1 MIRSLTI
8 KNIALIDELHIEFG
22 KGLNVLSGETGAGKS
37 IIVDSMNLVT
47 FRIFSIAIKR
57 TPSETSWPYKEMIEQ
72 KDIEHDN
79 RRSAYPPRP
88 TGIALQKRR
97 RTPSTTGAATPRSF
111 LSRHGTLFL

>member
-1 MIRSLTI
+1 
-8 KNIALIDELHIEFG
+8 
-22 KGLNVLSGETGAGKS
+22 
-37 IIVDSMNLVT
+37 
-47 FRIFSIAIKR
+47 
-57 TPSETSWPYKEMIEQ
+57 MIEQ